1 MLQPQVG
8 SPMRLRFGEFLL
20 DADARQLL
28 RRSEEVRL
36 GPRSF
41 ALLELLMR
49 TRPRALR
56 KAEIQRHLWPGTAV
70 GDGSL
75 AFLVSELRAV
85 LGDDARAPRFIRT
98 VPAFGYAFCG
108 EAREEG
114 GAAPAATGVPRVVWE
129 DLVVP
134 LTEGENLLGRD
145 PGARVRIDVTG
156 VSRRHAR
163 IVLRAGE
170 ATIEDL
176 GSKNGTF
183 LGRRDTRVSGPVSL
197 ADGCPFRLGRV
208 PLTYRRAPE
217 TASTATEPGP

>member
-1 MLQPQVG
+1 
-8 SPMRLRFGEFLL
+8 MRLRFGELVL
-20 DADARQLL
+20 DTDARQLFRDGQEL
-28 RRSEEVRL
+28 RL

-41 ALLELLMR
+41 DLLDLLVR
-49 TRPRALR
+49 SRPRAVR
-56 KAEIQRHLWPGTAV
+56 KAEIQRRLWPDAAV

-75 AFLVSELRAV
+75 AFLVSELRAL
-85 LGDDARAPRFIRT
+85 LGDDARAPRFVRT

-114 GAAPAATGVPRVVWE
+114 RPLPDADGVPRVAWE
-129 DLVVP
+129 DRVVP
-134 LTEGENLLGRD
+134 LCEGENLVGRD
-145 PGARVRIDVTG
+145 PAARVRIDVTG

-163 IVLRAGE
+163 IVVRGAR

-183 LGRRDTRVSGPVSL
+183 VGGRDERVAGPAPL
-197 ADGCPFRLGRV
+197 PDGCPFRVGRV
-208 PLTYRRAPE
+208 LLRYRSAPE

>member
-1 MLQPQVG
+1 
-8 SPMRLRFGEFLL
+8 MRLRFGEFLL

-28 RRSEEVRL
+28 RGTEELRL

-41 ALLELLMR
+41 ALLELLVR
-49 TRPRALR
+49 SHPRALR
-56 KAEIQRHLWPGTAV
+56 KAEIQRHLWPDTAV

-75 AFLVSELRAV
+75 AFLVSELRAI

-108 EAREEG
+108 EAREEE
-114 GAAPAATGVPRVVWE
+114 GASPAGSGVPRVVWE

-134 LTEGENLLGRD
+134 LAEGENVLGRE

-156 VSRRHAR
+156 VSRLHAR
-163 IVLRAGE
+163 IVLRDGQ

-183 LGRRDTRVSGPVSL
+183 VGRRDTRVLGPVPL
-197 ADGCPFRLGRV
+197 PDGCLFRLGRV
-208 PLTYRRAPE
+208 LLTFRSAPE

>member
-1 MLQPQVG
+1 
-8 SPMRLRFGEFLL
+8 MRLRFGEFLL
-20 DADARQLL
+20 DTDARQLL
-28 RRSEEVRL
+28 RGVEDLRL
-36 GPRSF
+36 GPHTF
-41 ALLELLMR
+41 GLLELVVR
-49 TRPRALR
+49 SRPRALR
-56 KAEIQRHLWPGTAV
+56 KAEIQRHLWPDTAV

-108 EAREEG
+108 DAREED
-114 GAAPAATGVPRVVWE
+114 ATSPAMAGVPRVVWE

-134 LTEGENLLGRD
+134 LIEGENVLGRD

-156 VSRRHAR
+156 VSRRHALIR
-163 IVLRAGE
+163 LRHGQ

-176 GSKNGTF
+176 ESKNGTF
-183 LGRRDTRVSGPVSL
+183 VGRRDARVSGPVAL
-197 ADGCPFRLGRV
+197 LDGCPFRLGRV
-208 PLTYRRAPE
+208 LLAYRCAPE

>member
-1 MLQPQVG
+1 
-8 SPMRLRFGEFLL
+8 MRLRFEQLVL
-20 DADARQLL
+20 DPDARQVFRGPREL
-28 RRSEEVRL
+28 RL

-41 ALLELLMR
+41 DLLELLVR
-49 TRPRALR
+49 SRPRALR
-56 KAEIQRHLWPGTAV
+56 KAEIQRRLWPDAAV

-75 AFLVSELRAV
+75 AFLVSELRAL
-85 LGDDARAPRFIRT
+85 LGDDARRPRFIRT

-108 EAREEG
+108 EVTEEE
-114 GAAPAATGVPRVVWE
+114 APADAAAHGVPRVVWE
-129 DLVVP
+129 DRVVP
-134 LTEGENLLGRD
+134 LAEGESVLGRD

-163 IVLRAGE
+163 IVLRGGQ

-183 LGRRDTRVSGPVSL
+183 VGRRDARVSAPVPL
-197 ADGCPFRLGRV
+197 PDGCPFRLGRV
-208 PLTYRRAPE
+208 LLTYRSAAE